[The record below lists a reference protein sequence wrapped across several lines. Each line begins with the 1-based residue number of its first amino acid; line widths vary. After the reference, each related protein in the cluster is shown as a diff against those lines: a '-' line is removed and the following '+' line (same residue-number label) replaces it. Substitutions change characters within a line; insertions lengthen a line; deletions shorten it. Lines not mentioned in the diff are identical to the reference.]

1 MIKKSMALILTL
13 LLLAIAGPVVA
24 EEMAREG
31 SGSSRMYWTGTYDV
45 LAMGKERAQMNY
57 VGYCVRV
64 SDTKKGLFHHASG
77 HVVGGML
84 IVKGVFENDSGLISY
99 TRPDG
104 DKIFLTYK
112 CSGTMGKSAKG
123 TATFVGGT
131 GKFVGI
137 TGTGE
142 FTRHSL
148 RAPAKGVF
156 ASFSVS
162 KASWKLPEKK

>member
-24 EEMAREG
+24 EEMARDGLG
-31 SGSSRMYWTGTYDV
+31 SGRIYWTGTFDV
-45 LAMGKERAQMNY
+45 LSMGKERVQMNY
-57 VGYCVRV
+57 ECYSVQVG
-64 SDTKKGLFHHASG
+64 DTEKSILHHATG
-77 HVVGGML
+77 HCVGGL
-84 IVKGVFENDSGLISY
+84 LAVKGVYKNDSGMVSY

-112 CSGTMGKSAKG
+112 CSGTMGKSGKG
-123 TATFVGGT
+123 TITYVGGT

-142 FTRHSL
+142 FTRQSL

-156 ASFSVS
+156 ASITVS
-162 KASWKLPEKK
+162 KTSWKLPEKK

>member
-1 MIKKSMALILTL
+1 MIKKTTALILVL
-13 LLLAIAGPVVA
+13 LLLAIAGPVMG

-31 SGSSRMYWTGTYDV
+31 SDSGTNYWTGSFDM
-45 LAMGKERAQMNY
+45 LPMAKERVQINY
-57 VGYCVRV
+57 VGYCVRM
-64 SDTKKGLFHHASG
+64 SDAKKGLLHLATG
-77 HVVGGML
+77 HVVGGYL
-84 IVKGVFENDSGLISY
+84 GVKGVYKNDSGLISY

-123 TATFVGGT
+123 TVTFVGGT

-148 RAPAKGVF
+148 RPPAKGVF
-156 ASFSVS
+156 ASFAVS

>member
-13 LLLAIAGPVVA
+13 LLLVVAGPVVA

-31 SGSSRMYWTGTYDV
+31 SGSSRIYWTGTFDV
-45 LAMGKERAQMNY
+45 LPMGKERVQMNY
-57 VGYCVRV
+57 EGYSVYV
-64 SDTKKGLFHHASG
+64 SDTEKGLLHHATG
-77 HVVGGML
+77 HVVGGL
-84 IVKGVFENDSGLISY
+84 LAVKGVYENDSGLISY

-104 DKIFLTYK
+104 DQIFLTYK

-123 TATFVGGT
+123 TIILVGGT
-131 GKFVGI
+131 GKFIGI

-156 ASFSVS
+156 ASFAVS
-162 KASWKLPEKK
+162 KSSWKLPEKK

>member
-1 MIKKSMALILTL
+1 MIKKSMALILAL
-13 LLLAIAGPVVA
+13 MLLAIAGPVVA

-31 SGSSRMYWTGTYDV
+31 SSSGRNYWTGTFD
-45 LAMGKERAQMNY
+45 LLTMGKERVQMNY
-57 VGYCVRV
+57 VGYCIRV
-64 SDTKKGLFHHASG
+64 GDTEKSLLHHATG
-77 HVVGGML
+77 HVVGGMFA
-84 IVKGVFENDSGLISY
+84 VKGVYENDSGLISY

-123 TATFVGGT
+123 TITYVGGT

-142 FTRHSL
+142 FTRQSL

-156 ASFSVS
+156 ASITVS
-162 KASWKLPEKK
+162 KTSWKLPEKK

>member
-13 LLLAIAGPVVA
+13 LLLAIAGPVVG

-31 SGSSRMYWTGTYDV
+31 SDSGKTYWTGSFDT
-45 LAMGKERAQMNY
+45 LPMGKERVQINY
-57 VGYCVRV
+57 VGYCVRM
-64 SDTKKGLFHHASG
+64 SDTKKGLLHLASG
-77 HVVGGML
+77 HVVGGYL
-84 IVKGVFENDSGLISY
+84 AVKGVYENDSGLISY

-104 DKIFLTYK
+104 DKIFMAYK
-112 CSGTMGKSAKG
+112 CSGALGKSAKG
-123 TATFVGGT
+123 TVTFVGGT

-156 ASFSVS
+156 ASFSVAKS
-162 KASWKLPEKK
+162 SWKLPEKK

>member
-13 LLLAIAGPVVA
+13 LLLAIAGPVVG

-31 SGSSRMYWTGTYDV
+31 SSSSRIYWTGTFDV
-45 LAMGKERAQMNY
+45 LPMGKERVQMNY
-57 VGYCVRV
+57 EGYSVQV
-64 SDTKKGLFHHASG
+64 SDTEKGLLHHATG
-77 HVVGGML
+77 HVVGGL
-84 IVKGVFENDSGLISY
+84 LAVKGVYENDSGLISY

-104 DKIFLTYK
+104 DQIFVTYK

-123 TATFVGGT
+123 TITLVGGT
-131 GKFVGI
+131 GKFIGI

-142 FTRHSL
+142 FTRNSL

-156 ASFSVS
+156 ASFAVS
-162 KASWKLPEKK
+162 KSSWKLPEKK

>member
-13 LLLAIAGPVVA
+13 LLLATAGPVVA

-31 SGSSRMYWTGTYDV
+31 SGTGRVYWTGTFDV
-45 LAMGKERAQMNY
+45 LPMGKELVQMNY
-57 VGYCVRV
+57 DGYGVQV
-64 SDTKKGLFHHASG
+64 SDTGKGLFHNATG
-77 HVVGGML
+77 HVVGGL
-84 IVKGVFENDSGLISY
+84 LGVKGVYENDSGLICY

-104 DKIFLTYK
+104 DQIFLTYK

-123 TATFVGGT
+123 TVTFVGGT

-148 RAPAKGVF
+148 RSPAKGAF
-156 ASFSVS
+156 ASFAVTKS
-162 KASWKLPEKK
+162 SWKLPEKK

>member
-1 MIKKSMALILTL
+1 MIKKSMVLILTL
-13 LLLAIAGPVVA
+13 LLLAIAGPVVC

-31 SGSSRMYWTGTYDV
+31 SSSGRVYWIGTFDA
-45 LAMGKERAQMNY
+45 LPMAKECVQMNY
-57 VGYCVRV
+57 EGHGVQV
-64 SDTKKGLFHHASG
+64 SDTEKGLLHHATG

-84 IVKGVFENDSGLISY
+84 AVKGVYENDSGLISY

-104 DKIFLTYK
+104 DKIFLTFK
-112 CSGTMGKSAKG
+112 CSGTLGKSGKG
-123 TATFVGGT
+123 TSTFVGGT

-137 TGTGE
+137 TGTVE

-156 ASFSVS
+156 TSFAVLKS
-162 KASWKLPEKK
+162 SWKLPEKK